1 MQRNAQVVSQLGG
14 LATTLVADWRLGRW
28 EANIKQRALQS
39 RLLLESLGP
48 AYVKIGQAMST
59 RVDMLPEA
67 YVQELE
73 KLQDNVP
80 VFSTMEA
87 REVLEEGEQKC
98 GWLGGGMSSK
108 RRASKHVLGSEGGG
122 AFWSACLCFDGVCRD

>member
-1 MQRNAQVVSQLGG
+1 MKRNAQVVSQLGG
-14 LATTLVADWRLGRW
+14 LATTLVADWKLGKW

-48 AYVKIGQAMST
+48 AYVKIGQALST

-67 YVQELE
+67 YVLELE

-87 REVLEEGEQKC
+87 REVLEEGEQ
-98 GWLGGGMSSK
+98 GLNGGREGLRERGNRWWSIK
-108 RRASKHVLGSEGGG
+108 NFCTGKATAVL
-122 AFWSACLCFDGVCRD
+122 